1 MPEYKCSE
9 CSKVYKHR
17 QSLSTTVDIICGGC
31 EKHFSRKDVLKRYL
45 EICEGK
51 ENPAK
56 FTCNKCKKSF
66 CNNWFLGRYLNSSH
80 KSKNSKVNRK
90 HNTNKVD
97 TTENLI
103 SWNVED
109 GNDDVPTMVEIPST
123 SVFSN
128 ERNTYDDDDELVSY
142 ELMVRSEVNK
152 YYVFMLQLKN

>member
-17 QSLSTTVDIICGGC
+17 QSLEKHQKYSCTTTVDIICSGC
-31 EKHFSRKDVLKRYL
+31 EKHFSRKDVLKKHL
-45 EICEGK
+45 EIYEGK

-66 CNNWFLGRYLNSSH
+66 RNNWLLDRHLNSSH
-80 KSKNSKVNRK
+80 KSKISKVNRK

-97 TTENLI
+97 TTENLL

-109 GNDDVPTMVEIPST
+109 GNDDLPTMVEIPST
-123 SVFSN
+123 YVFSN
-128 ERNTYDDDDELVSY
+128 ERNPYDDDDDELAS
-142 ELMVRSEVNK
+142 
-152 YYVFMLQLKN
+152 Q